1 MKQMRTCPW
10 RGSWTWSVNNSQE
23 ATDRVELN
31 LNRLRC
37 LYLEAIWL
45 SPNLRNSPA
54 RALSSAFNGA
64 FLSLA
69 GLDQSTIWQDLGFS
83 PVARYGLD
91 WEGVRRDLASALTH
105 LTQNPNAKTTYAEAM
120 AMKPGFHEAWVH
132 EGFPGDAQ
140 DGPET
145 ARGRVFAIL
154 RGSPLELLEL
164 VDHYPMDLSDPDTFL
179 RYAPCAVTEGP
190 LVRRKGPGVSYFAE
204 LKRVGTVPAIAMR
217 QTILLESF
225 QVLDAR
231 QRLRQENHAAVLERI
246 IQDVEGFNLLES
258 S

>member
-1 MKQMRTCPW
+1 MSSSLA
-10 RGSWTWSVNNSQE
+10 GIE
-23 ATDRVELN
+23 GVECN
-31 LNRLRC
+31 LNRLRW
-37 LYLEAIWL
+37 LYLQAIWL
-45 SPNLRNSPA
+45 SPNLRESPA
-54 RALSSAFNGA
+54 RALSSTFNGA

-91 WEGVRRDLASALTH
+91 WEGVRRDLGSALTD
-105 LTQNPNAKTTYAEAM
+105 LTQNPNATTTYAEAM

-145 ARGRVFAIL
+145 ARGRVFAVL

-164 VDHYPMDLSDPDTFL
+164 GERYPMDLSDPDAFL

-190 LVRRKGPGVSYFAE
+190 LVRMKGPGVSYFAE
-204 LKRVGTVPAIAMR
+204 LKLVGTVPGILTR

-231 QRLRQENHAAVLERI
+231 QRLRQENHAAVLEQI

>member
-1 MKQMRTCPW
+1 MSSSLA
-10 RGSWTWSVNNSQE
+10 GIE
-23 ATDRVELN
+23 GVECN
-31 LNRLRC
+31 LNRLRW
-37 LYLEAIWL
+37 LYLQAIWL
-45 SPNLRNSPA
+45 SPNLRESPA
-54 RALSSAFNGA
+54 RALSSTFNGA
-64 FLSLA
+64 FLSLV

-91 WEGVRRDLASALTH
+91 WEGVRRDLASALTD

-132 EGFPGDAQ
+132 ESFPSDTQEA
-140 DGPET
+140 PET

-154 RGSPLELLEL
+154 RSSPLELLEL
-164 VDHYPMDLSDPDTFL
+164 GDHYPMDLSDPDAFL
-179 RYAPCAVTEGP
+179 RYAPCAVAEGP